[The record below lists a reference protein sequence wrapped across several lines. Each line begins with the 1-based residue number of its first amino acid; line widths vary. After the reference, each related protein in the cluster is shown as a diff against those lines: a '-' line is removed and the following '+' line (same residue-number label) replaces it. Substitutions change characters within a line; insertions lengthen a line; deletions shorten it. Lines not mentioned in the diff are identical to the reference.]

1 MFKRIAAFVALSLV
15 VSACP
20 ALGQQAVRV
29 KVIGNSRQLSLRCQG
44 YCRVVDGRSQATV
57 VEGETV
63 QAGIKSSRDGI
74 LFDGKRL
81 STDLL
86 AVLPEEDAVL
96 VVNGRA
102 FRGELR
108 ISVKKRDAFTVVN
121 RIGLEEYLKGI
132 SVAET
137 SHYWPMDAL
146 RAQAVVFRTY
156 ALYQKEQNAAR
167 DYDLSAD
174 VSSQVY
180 AGRGGERYRF
190 SEAVDDTSGE
200 VLHQRNHRLLP
211 AFFHSTCGGH
221 TENAAELWSLD
232 SPSLAG
238 VLCPYCTRSPHY
250 AWKTVVP
257 AAQLAAKLFVKT
269 RYAGK
274 RIRAVEITGRNAS
287 GRVKNIRIRTEA
299 GALVL
304 SGKDFRARAGV
315 DSIRSTNFEVTAKGA
330 SFVFTGRGWGHG
342 AGLCQW
348 GAYFMAKAGAD
359 YKEILEYYYPQ
370 ASIVTVQ

>member
-1 MFKRIAAFVALSLV
+1 MAKRIAVLIALSLAL
-15 VSACP
+15 SAFP
-20 ALGQQAVRV
+20 ALGQQPVRV

-44 YCRVVDGRSQATV
+44 YCRVLDARTQETV

-63 QAGIKSSRDGI
+63 QAQIKSSRDGL
-74 LFDGKRL
+74 LFDGRRL
-81 STDLL
+81 STDML
-86 AVLPEEDAVL
+86 AVLPEDDAVL
-96 VVNGRA
+96 TVNGRA

-108 ISVKKRDAFTVVN
+108 ISAKKRDAFTVVN
-121 RIGLEEYLKGI
+121 RIGLEDYLKGI

-190 SEAVDDTSGE
+190 SQAVDDTSGE
-200 VLHQRNHRLLP
+200 VLQYGRRILP

-232 SPSLAG
+232 SPPLAG
-238 VLCPYCTRSPHY
+238 VLCPYCTASPHY

-257 AAQLAAKLFVKT
+257 ASQLAVKLFAKT

-274 RIRAVEITGRNAS
+274 RIGAVEIIGRNAS
-287 GRVKNIRIRTEA
+287 GRVKNIRIRTDA

-348 GAYFMAKAGAD
+348 GAYSMAKAGAD

-370 ASIVTVQ
+370 ASLVTVQ